1 MMNPAVIATMLS
13 VCIGFLLFGG
23 SFASFM
29 LEKDRRLVWTL
40 FSIAI
45 LFITVIPVT
54 LAVVVSA
61 T

>member
-1 MMNPAVIATMLS
+1 MTPAVLATMLS
-13 VCIGFLLFGG
+13 VGIGFLLFGG
-23 SFASFM
+23 SFAAFM

-45 LFITVIPVT
+45 VFITVIPVT